1 MNVLSAERLGRIT
14 GSRVAAVIGVDP
26 YRTAHDVMREMV
38 RQGLGAETE
47 FKGNPATRWGVDHE
61 QDGIFEYERSSGA
74 EVVRQQE
81 FSIHPDYPFLGAT
94 PDGWIYEPAR
104 ACIDIIEVKAPWK
117 ATYTHISQRPD
128 YAAQIQLQLA
138 CSGADACVFVVW
150 RTDGISVSR
159 VESDPWWLES
169 HLPTLK
175 LFMAEYERI
184 VTDPEL
190 AAPYLT
196 DLQAERDDD
205 QWAEAASEYLDAC
218 LAVDAAK
225 SVQEAAKDRLITLR
239 LAEPELPAKGAGVT
253 LIQSRPRKTTS
264 WKDAVVTLVPDADLT
279 PFTKESA
286 EVSWSVRRSGAA

>member
-1 MNVLSAERLGRIT
+1 MNVLSAERVGRIT
-14 GSRVAAVIGVDP
+14 GSRVAAIIGVDP
-26 YRTAHDVMREMV
+26 YRTAADVLREMT
-38 RQGLGAETE
+38 RQALGAEQE
-47 FKGNPATRWGVDHE
+47 FKGNPATRWGIDHE
-61 QDGIFEYERSSGA
+61 QDGIYEYERSSGSD
-74 EVVRQQE
+74 VVRQQE

-94 PDGWIYEPAR
+94 PDGWILEPSG

-159 VESDPWWLES
+159 VESDPWWLEQ
-169 HLPTLK
+169 HLPTLRG
-175 LFMAEYERI
+175 FMAEYERV

-205 QWAEAASEYLDAC
+205 QWAEAASEYLDAV
-218 LAVDAAK
+218 LAVEAAK
-225 SVQEAAKDRLITLR
+225 SVQESAKERLVALR
-239 LAEPELPAKGAGVT
+239 TAEPDLPGKGAGVT
-253 LIQSRPRKTTS
+253 LIQSKPRKS
-264 WKDAVVTLVPDADLT
+264 VAYRDAVVALVPDADLT